1 MDKDEIW
8 ALYIYIDIYVVEVS
22 TPKSKPYTLFLICI
36 TSKCENQHKEKRDLK
51 VEDYNRQRN
60 TCRFNQ
66 WRQVHTFTF
75 LSSPFDMGSW
85 LRGGSYRYFKAN
97 MSSKK
102 VAHL

>member
-1 MDKDEIW
+1 M
-8 ALYIYIDIYVVEVS
+8 VEVS

-51 VEDYNRQRN
+51 VEDYNRQKN
-60 TCRFNQ
+60 TWSLAALINGDRY
-66 WRQVHTFTF
+66 TFTF
-75 LSSPFDMGSW
+75 FSSPFDMGSW